1 MLEKTEGKNRYTFG
15 LFRNAMKI
23 CQTNLKMNILSKIKF
38 NPKLMV
44 IENSIMSDNF
54 FKYR

>member
-23 CQTNLKMNILSKIKF
+23 YQTNLKMNTLSKNKF
-38 NPKLMV
+38 NPQL
-44 IENSIMSDNF
+44 IWS
-54 FKYR
+54 